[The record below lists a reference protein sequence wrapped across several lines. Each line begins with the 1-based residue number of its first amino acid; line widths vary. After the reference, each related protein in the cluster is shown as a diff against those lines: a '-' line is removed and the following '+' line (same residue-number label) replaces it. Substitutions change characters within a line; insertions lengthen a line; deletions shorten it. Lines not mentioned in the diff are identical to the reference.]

1 MHAASAC
8 EPCPSQL
15 YTTVPRPLITN
26 PRTLQRLVERIDGFS
41 EWTGRSIAWLTLAM
55 VLIQFLVVVLRYGFS
70 EGSIATQES
79 ITYLH
84 ALVFMLGA
92 AYTLKREGHVRVD
105 IFYRKMSD
113 RGRAWV
119 DLLGTL
125 LLLAPMFV
133 FLVIVSWTTVINS
146 WTRLEGSPEAGGLP
160 LVFLLKTILL
170 VMPVLMLLQGI
181 SLAARNLLRLSGFQT
196 ASTTDEV
203 EV

>member
-1 MHAASAC
+1 MSRRLIANPNPLRRLAA
-8 EPCPSQL
+8 
-15 YTTVPRPLITN
+15 
-26 PRTLQRLVERIDGFS
+26 RIDGFS
-41 EWTGRSIAWLTLAM
+41 EWTGRTIAWLTLAM
-55 VLIQFLVVVLRYGFS
+55 VLVQFLVVVLRYGFN

-105 IFYRKMSD
+105 IFYRKMTD

-125 LLLAPMFV
+125 LLLLPTFV
-133 FLVIVSWTTVINS
+133 FLIAVSWTTVFNS
-146 WTRLEGSPEAGGLP
+146 WVRLEGSPEAGGLP
-160 LVFLLKTILL
+160 LVFVLKTIML
-170 VMPVLMLLQGI
+170 VMPVLMLVQ
-181 SLAARNLLRLSGFQT
+181 SVSMMARNLLALSGHPSP
-196 ASTTDEV
+196 AAHDEV